1 MGQRADEVTY
11 RAEGGTSQPEQ
22 EVTITRLT
30 ETTIAGGDVEG
41 TEEIREEIEETRASL
56 AETIDALAQRLSPDN
71 LKEQAREQ
79 VAEQVQVAKEAVRE
93 ATIGRAEDMAYSAA
107 ETVNQVRYS
116 IMDTIRAN
124 PIPAAMA
131 GIGLGW
137 LYMNRRSG
145 TPRYQTAYP
154 YGGDY
159 VRGVPRYQGQRA
171 YQGSSTAGGTFD
183 RAQERAGHLAG
194 QVQETAGTV
203 ASRVQDTAGNV
214 ASQIQDTAGTVVD
227 RVQDTAGAVVDRVQ
241 DTAGQ
246 LVDQAQYQSQR
257 LEVRFQELLYRRPLA
272 VGAMTLA
279 LGTAVGLAVP
289 ETRQEHALMG
299 ETRDHLIEQAQA
311 AATNTMEKVQRV
323 ASEVADEA
331 RSTAKEEAQ
340 RQGLA
345 S

>member
-1 MGQRADEVTY
+1 MGQRADEMTY
-11 RAEGGTSQPEQ
+11 RTEGGIDQPEG
-22 EVTITRLT
+22 EVIIRET
-30 ETTIAGGDVEG
+30 ETTIAGGDVDG

-56 AETIDALAQRLSPDN
+56 AETIDALTQRLSPDN
-71 LKEQAREQ
+71 LKEQVREQ
-79 VAEQVQVAKEAVRE
+79 VVEQVQGAKEAVRE
-93 ATIGRAEDMAYSAA
+93 ATIGKAEDMAYSAA
-107 ETVNQVRYS
+107 DTVNRARYT
-116 IMDTIRAN
+116 IMDTIRSN

-137 LYMNRRSG
+137 LYMNRRG
-145 TPRYQTAYP
+145 GAPRYQTVYP
-154 YGGDY
+154 YSGGY
-159 VRGVPRYQGQRA
+159 GRGVSYQGQRG
-171 YQGSSTAGGTFD
+171 YQGRSPVGETV
-183 RAQERAGHLAG
+183 ERAGHLAG
-194 QVQETAGTV
+194 QIQDTAGNV

-214 ASQIQDTAGTVVD
+214 ASQVQDTAGAVANQ
-227 RVQDTAGAVVDRVQ
+227 VQDTAGAVVDRVQ

-246 LVDQAQYQSQR
+246 LVDQAQYQTQR
-257 LEVRFQELLYRRPLA
+257 LEERFQELLYQRPLA

-299 ETRDHLIEQAQA
+299 ETRDNLVEQAQA
-311 AATNTMEKVQRV
+311 AASNTMEKVQRV

-331 RSTAKEEAQ
+331 KSTAREEAQ